1 MPFARARELLE
12 ELVGVQVSK
21 ATARR
26 ATLGAGAAALAVLEE
41 EAKRL
46 KQELPEVPK
55 GAEKQVMS
63 ADGAMVLLVGGE
75 WAEVKTL
82 VIGEVTC
89 NKRGEICTQ
98 HLSSF
103 SRLSAVESFEEAA
116 LVETHR
122 RGVEKATA
130 VCAVQDGAEWL
141 PGFVDYHRADAVRI
155 LDFAHAAEHIS
166 DLGNA
171 AIDAGSG
178 LASDWLSK
186 QLHELKHHGPSQVLA
201 DLRALVAKHPEVK
214 ELSDH
219 LAYLQKR
226 EAQMQY
232 PTFQAA
238 GWPIGSG
245 CVESANKV
253 VVQARLKGAGMRWE
267 RTNVNPML
275 VLRNAVCNGCW
286 DETWQASSKQRQH
299 TRQQL
304 RDARTQARCEQAV
317 ARLMKLLLWC
327 MPPTPRLP
335 VEPVPPPVSLP
346 TSVPLEGASSPHRP
360 AANHPWRRPLVVR
373 PKEGALAKK

>member
-1 MPFARARELLE
+1 
-12 ELVGVQVSK
+12 
-21 ATARR
+21 
-26 ATLGAGAAALAVLEE
+26 
-41 EAKRL
+41 
-46 KQELPEVPK
+46 
-55 GAEKQVMS
+55 
-63 ADGAMVLLVGGE
+63 
-75 WAEVKTL
+75 
-82 VIGEVTC
+82 VTR
-89 NKRGEICTQ
+89 NKRGEIRTQ

-122 RGVEKATA
+122 RGVEKAPA

-141 PGFVDYHRADAVRI
+141 PGLVDYHRADAVRM

-171 AIDAGSG
+171 AIDAGSV

-201 DLRALVAKHPEVK
+201 DLRALVATHPEVK

-219 LAYLQKR
+219 LTYLEKR

-253 VVQARLKGAGMRWE
+253 VVEARLKGAGMRWE

-275 VLRNAVCNGCW
+275 VLRNAVCNGRW
-286 DETWQASSKQRQH
+286 DETWQASRKQRQH
-299 TRQQL
+299 TRQQF
-304 RDARTQARCEQAV
+304 RDARTQARWERAV
-317 ARLMKLLLWC
+317 ARLIKLVLWC

-335 VEPVPPPVSLP
+335 VDPVPLPLSLP
-346 TSVPLEGASSPHRP
+346 TAPPVEVAPGPHRP

-373 PKEGALAKK
+373 PAVAVLAKK